1 MQQMVKEG
9 RGLVTRGAR
18 AEGLRVARLLKEW
31 IESAGY
37 SINQVEH
44 LAGWGQKT
52 LWEVLQGSQPIR
64 FSHVATVC
72 EVCGFDLGEFYVTL
86 GQGPAGGGG
95 KKPKKRAA
103 PPKPEPLEDPS
114 DEELYAK
121 FRRWL
126 KQEGIGDKKKP
137 GGGGGSRGEA

>member
-86 GQGPAGGGG
+86 GQGGG
-95 KKPKKRAA
+95 KGRKPRKGTPK
-103 PPKPEPLEDPS
+103 PKPEPEPLEQPS

-126 KQEGIGDKKKP
+126 KQEGIGGKTKP
-137 GGGGGSRGEA
+137 EGGGSSGET